1 MRVGEWVDDRATRAR
16 VIRFA
21 QTVPGIPDVLD
32 SVLVRGEDD
41 IHLRHPQSPAN
52 PRS

>member
-1 MRVGEWVDDRATRAR
+1 MRVGEWVDDRATRVRA
-16 VIRFA
+16 IRFA
-21 QTVPGIPDVLD
+21 QTVRDVLD

-41 IHLRHPQSPAN
+41 IHLRHHQSPAN

>member
-1 MRVGEWVDDRATRAR
+1 MGEWVDDRATRVRA
-16 VIRFA
+16 IRFA
-21 QTVPGIPDVLD
+21 QTVPGIRDVLD

-41 IHLRHPQSPAN
+41 IHLRHHQSPAN